1 MRIGKALTGCVAAMF
16 LLAAPSVARGD
27 HLSEYEY
34 IVLHGDELIG
44 SYRVDI
50 ARNGNEIIIEAET
63 DLKVGF
69 GPLTVFEFE
78 HRRRELWR
86 DREFVESIARTT
98 KNGETYDIK
107 ITRQA
112 EGYKR
117 VVNGREDQLDDPV
130 RVLALW
136 HDDLLEHEFF
146 ISPLEDK
153 LYRLSVHFVGEER
166 IEIGDQRIQARH
178 YRMTGDS
185 ERELWYD
192 EAGHILK
199 VRLYDYGSTIDY
211 VLDRGDV
218 RAKLASRTGQ
228 NLSTT
233 SRGETR

>member
-1 MRIGKALTGCVAAMF
+1 MLFGKTLTCCFAVLF
-16 LLAAPSVARGD
+16 LLAVPFPAPADHASRYDYVVLYGDEPIGSHRVNVARN
-27 HLSEYEY
+27 
-34 IVLHGDELIG
+34 
-44 SYRVDI
+44 
-50 ARNGNEIIIEAET
+50 ANEIEIEAES

-78 HRRRELWR
+78 HKRRELWR
-86 DREFVESIARTT
+86 DSELVESVARTT
-98 KNGETYDIK
+98 KNGESYDIK

-117 VVNGREDQLDDPV
+117 VVNGREDWLEDPV
-130 RVLALW
+130 KILALW
-136 HDDLLEHEFF
+136 HGDLFEHEFF

-153 LYRLSVHFVGEER
+153 LYRLSVDFVGEER
-166 IEIGDQRIQARH
+166 IEIGDQRFQALH

-192 EAGHILK
+192 EAGHVLK

-211 VLDRGDV
+211 VLDQGDV

-228 NLSTT
+228 TPPT